1 MAATHSLLRMSFH
14 PAFFS
19 IVILLSICKSLV
31 ANAETIHGR
40 IIDSQDVPVA
50 HAHLTLLNA
59 GGTAIAHA
67 TSDAQG
73 GFTLQNIDPGVY
85 QISAGA
91 PYSSRLLLMSL
102 LVGAGKLK
110 EISVQFTRSSQR
122 RSRSR

>member
-14 PAFFS
+14 PALFS

-85 QISAGA
+85 QISAG
-91 PYSSRLLLMSL
+91 PPIPH
-102 LVGAGKLK
+102 GCC
-110 EISVQFTRSSQR
+110 
-122 RSRSR
+122 